1 MPTQKEIRE
10 LLETVFP
17 EDFDKP
23 FIDAVVESAPKTI
36 VLPVTPNVG
45 ATASLVHE
53 LEAAGLDVSDFISTL
68 LDRLF
73 CGDWGD
79 LDKFDK
85 LCNDAALIS
94 GDRILSR
101 YNGEPCDV
109 YVITDGATDDG
120 RRLTTTVMRPEDY

>member
-1 MPTQKEIRE
+1 MPTT
-10 LLETVFP
+10 LAF
-17 EDFDKP
+17 
-23 FIDAVVESAPKTI
+23 
-36 VLPVTPNVG
+36 PVTPHIG

-53 LEAAGLDVSDFISTL
+53 LEQHFGSDSDAASNWISGL
-68 LDRLF
+68 LDRHF
-73 CGDWGD
+73 SGDWGD

-109 YVITDGATDDG
+109 YVITDAAIDEDG